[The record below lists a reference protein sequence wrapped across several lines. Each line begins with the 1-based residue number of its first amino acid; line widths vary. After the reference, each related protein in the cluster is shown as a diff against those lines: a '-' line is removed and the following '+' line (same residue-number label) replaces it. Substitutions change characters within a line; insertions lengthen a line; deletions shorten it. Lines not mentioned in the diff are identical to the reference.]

1 MKSKKSRLIGII
13 VGSVLV
19 VLTVFLVLKP
29 EDKAELKPQTKKS
42 KIEVI
47 RLEKEQDTSEQEFVY
62 ELDVE
67 PSFPR

>member
-13 VGSVLV
+13 VGSTLV
-19 VLTVFLVLKP
+19 VLAVFLTFNRG
-29 EDKAELKPQTKKS
+29 DKEEFKPQTKKS

-47 RLEKEQDTSEQEFVY
+47 QLEKEQDTSEQEFVY